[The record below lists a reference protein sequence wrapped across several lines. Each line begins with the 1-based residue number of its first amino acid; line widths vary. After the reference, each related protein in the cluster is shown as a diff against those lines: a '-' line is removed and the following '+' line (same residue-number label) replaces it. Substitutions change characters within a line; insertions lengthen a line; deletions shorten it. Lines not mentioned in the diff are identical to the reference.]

1 MTFEGNIITLERLE
15 LLNLMAEAV
24 RIGIMKAQSTS
35 PGGDSTVKKYISQ
48 AQAWHLYG
56 RRNVEFWRKSGL
68 IKRLQDGPNL
78 RYRYDTIELE
88 QVAATSNRVAFY
100 TLKNKIS

>member
-1 MTFEGNIITLERLE
+1 MRFEGNIITLERLK

-35 PGGDSTVKKYISQ
+35 PGGDTIVKKYISQ
-48 AQAWHLYG
+48 NQAWNLYG
-56 RRNVEFWRKSGL
+56 RRNVEFWRSSGL
-68 IKRLQDGPNL
+68 IKRRQDGPNL

-88 QVAATSNRVAFY
+88 QVASTSNRVAYF
-100 TLKNKIS
+100 TLKNNTL